1 MDIILREAQKSDMR
15 SVLFLIKE
23 LATFEKETNAV
34 EVTEKDLIRDG
45 FGEHPSFKVYVAV
58 EKDEVIGMAL
68 FYERFST
75 WKGRSI
81 HLEDLIVK
89 REHRNKGVGKALYT
103 KVLTHAHDLKF
114 KRVSWEVLDWN
125 KVAID
130 FYKSTG
136 AKILDD
142 WQVVHMN
149 ESSLENFVTKQRS

>member
-1 MDIILREAQKSDMR
+1 MEILLREGKKSDMTA
-15 SVLFLIKE
+15 VLNLIKE
-23 LATFEKETNAV
+23 LATFEKEDNAV
-34 EVTEKDLIRDG
+34 ELTERHLIEDG
-45 FGEHPSFKVYVAV
+45 FGDRPAFKVFIA
-58 EKDEVIGMAL
+58 EKEDEILGMAL
-68 FYERFST
+68 FYERYST

-89 REHRNKGVGKALYT
+89 QEHRGEGVGKALYT
-103 KVLTHAHDLKF
+103 KVLAYAHQRKL

-130 FYKSTG
+130 FYTSTG

-149 ESSLENFVTKQRS
+149 EDSLQNFVDQY

>member
-1 MDIILREAQKSDMR
+1 MREAKKTDME

-45 FGEHPSFKVYVAV
+45 FGDRPAFKVFVA
-58 EKDEVIGMAL
+58 EEANEIIGMAL
-68 FYERFST
+68 FYERYST

-81 HLEDLIVK
+81 HLEDLIV
-89 REHRNKGVGKALYT
+89 RHEHRNKGIGKALYT
-103 KVLTHAHDLKF
+103 KVLSYAYDQKL

-130 FYKSTG
+130 FYKGTG
-136 AKILDD
+136 ANILDG

-149 ESSLENFVTKQRS
+149 ENSLEAFVDK

>member
-1 MDIILREAQKSDMR
+1 MDILLREAKKTDME

-45 FGEHPSFKVYVAV
+45 FGDRPAFKVFVA
-58 EKDEVIGMAL
+58 EEANEIIGMAL
-68 FYERFST
+68 FYERYST

-81 HLEDLIVK
+81 HLEDLIV
-89 REHRNKGVGKALYT
+89 RHEHRNKGIGKALYT
-103 KVLTHAHDLKF
+103 KVLSYAYDQKL

-130 FYKSTG
+130 FYKGTG
-136 AKILDD
+136 ANILDG

-149 ESSLENFVTKQRS
+149 ENSLEAFVDK